1 MIDGIYFFLQS
12 IRWQD
17 TLDILLNSYI
27 LFRLYVLLR
36 GTHILRVLVGI
47 LFLLYFQ
54 KVAASMGLILTS
66 WVIQGVTAAAAL
78 IIIVVFKNEIRVVL
92 QTRNF
97 KTFFF
102 GIPPRPLSSSI
113 GMITRSVFDLAERRC
128 GALIVFPGK
137 EDLQD
142 VMHSGIRLNGRI
154 SEEMIKSI
162 FWRDNPVHD
171 GACIISADQIM
182 EVGVILPLSR
192 RRDLPS
198 HLGTRHRAAIGI
210 SEQSDALA
218 LVVSEETGRVSTVR
232 RGEIQ
237 TIRHQ
242 AQLEQ
247 ILKDHT
253 GLEARPQQRS
263 AWFDGRKMVTALI
276 IFMAVTGLWFSMT
289 RGMQTLITV
298 DVPVKFLNLQDGM
311 EILETSSHQAR
322 LQLSGSEMLIQS
334 LRPEAIDIRID
345 LSQAAAGSNRFVLS
359 EKNIHLPPGIEL
371 NNVEQDYIDVKL
383 DKIIQKALYV
393 QVRWTGRLRE
403 DLIME
408 TVRPHPE
415 KIVFSGA
422 HRILSEMST
431 LYTEPIP
438 LDTIKTSGT
447 VFSRLVFDRS
457 ELKPPPD
464 FNSRV
469 TIDFIIQKR
478 SETTSETDATDSRN
492 ETP

>member
-1 MIDGIYFFLQS
+1 LIDVIYFFLQS

-17 TLDILLNSYI
+17 MLDILLNSYI
-27 LFRLYVLLR
+27 LFRLYILFR

-54 KVAASMGLILTS
+54 KVAATMGLILTS
-66 WVIQGVTAAAAL
+66 WVIQGITAAAAL

-102 GIPPRPLSSSI
+102 GIPPKPLSSSI
-113 GMITRSVFDLAERRC
+113 RMITRSVFDLSERHC

-137 EDLQD
+137 EDLQE
-142 VMHSGIRLNGRI
+142 VVHSGIQLNGRI

-171 GACIISADQIM
+171 GACIISADRIV

-198 HLGTRHRAAIGI
+198 QFGTRHRAAIGI

-218 LVVSEETGRVSTVR
+218 LVVSEETGRVSTAR
-232 RGEIQ
+232 QGEIQ

-253 GLEARPQQRS
+253 DLESRS
-263 AWFDGRKMVTALI
+263 QHRTAWFDARKIVTALI
-276 IFMAVTGLWFSMT
+276 ILMAVTGFWFTMT
-289 RGMQTLITV
+289 QGMQTLITV
-298 DVPVKFLNLQDGM
+298 DAPVKFLNLQDGM
-311 EILETSSHQAR
+311 EILETSKHKAQ
-322 LQLSGSEMLIQS
+322 LQLIGSEMLIQS
-334 LRPEAIDIRID
+334 LRPETIDIRID
-345 LSQAAAGSNRFVLS
+345 LSKAVAGENRFILS
-359 EKNIHLPPGIEL
+359 EKNINLPPGIKL
-371 NNVEQDYIDVKL
+371 NNVEQPCINVRL

-393 QVRWTGRLRE
+393 QVRWTGHLSE
-403 DLIME
+403 NLIME
-408 TVRPHPE
+408 TARSHPE
-415 KIVFSGA
+415 TIVFSGP
-422 HRILSEMST
+422 HRILSNIST

-438 LDTIKTSGT
+438 LDSIKTSGT
-447 VFSRLVFDRS
+447 VSSRLVFDRS
-457 ELKPPPD
+457 NLKPPPD
-464 FNSRV
+464 FNNHI
-469 TIDFIIQKR
+469 TIDFVIKKR
-478 SETTSETDATDSRN
+478 TGITSVAN
-492 ETP
+492 ETAP